1 MKLVQLFKFCCFFTL
16 EVFEFLDK
24 PISDGVGDSSSVSY
38 CFTIGSEV
46 DVVGFELLD
55 LAQFVQPYRCIGAW
69 GSTVFK
75 ALWY

>member
-46 DVVGFELLD
+46 DVVGFELFHLAKLLD
-55 LAQFVQPYRCIGAW
+55 LYATQILHPRMC
-69 GSTVFK
+69 
-75 ALWY
+75 